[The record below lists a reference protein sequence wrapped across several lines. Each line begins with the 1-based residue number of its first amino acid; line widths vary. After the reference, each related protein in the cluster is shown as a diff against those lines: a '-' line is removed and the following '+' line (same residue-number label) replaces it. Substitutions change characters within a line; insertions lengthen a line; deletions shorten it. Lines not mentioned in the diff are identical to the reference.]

1 MKKLYSVDKASISD
15 INQIIKLRVALLKE
29 VNEIQTEEEENQ
41 IIHATKNY
49 LKTEISN
56 HNFVS
61 YIAKNDK
68 EVVSV
73 SGVSFFKRPPYLE
86 NLQGVEAYILNMYT
100 LPTYRKQG
108 LAKQLLEKCIEEC
121 KNRDVKRIWLHAS
134 KDGEPLY
141 KSMGFSFK
149 GSEMELFL

>member
-100 LPTYRKQG
+100 LPTVSPK
-108 LAKQLLEKCIEEC
+108 
-121 KNRDVKRIWLHAS
+121 
-134 KDGEPLY
+134 Y
-141 KSMGFSFK
+141 K
-149 GSEMELFL
+149 